1 MKVNHETSHLGND
14 PHTHHGHESRAFIMQ
29 GKVGL
34 ESYGFTCFFNSTLQA
49 LAHVEPLSILT
60 RGLPLS
66 YSKRNGLN
74 CVDNDE
80 KFQRHE
86 FAYLFQRVVR
96 ELWVNKRAV
105 VNPSYLL
112 RSLNRGWSVFDEDE
126 LDVHDVYLCVLESL
140 HRALG
145 VYAPVRYEP
154 QYQEPHM
161 DWNTVE
167 SGSRRGSRAEGT
179 YSDDCH
185 SDSVNSEAEDDF
197 VASPEV
203 RVLDRSEIAMRAMD
217 VGENSNM
224 EHCKMHIVKSMVT
237 DTMQGVTMCRVE
249 CTTCQSCTY
258 SSEPYFSLSLDFPD
272 ESPTLG
278 GNVRC
283 RRRASTIIQSKDGA
297 EEAQL
302 FSIGDL
308 LESYQGGN
316 NTKGEKGAD
325 SSSSGPNS
333 TPPIQRQDSTGSA
346 SSIGSGTI
354 GSVTKHSIRLHRATS
369 SRVWCRR
376 GNGMDSIRVPM
387 PNPNPFASTRRDMAG
402 SQRPGQPKSEIQE
415 QTGLLESIKSSLS
428 PNQKRSHSVKRE
440 ISLMTLL
447 DHHFKATRVASTRFK
462 CTAKAC
468 QNAVSTGAHK
478 LVSMVAFPEVL
489 VLNIRRGTFSPSTA
503 PPSVETI
510 FHHTDQKVAFPMEDL
525 DLAPYMQT
533 SPWYTSDFS
542 RTGRPLYNLQSVIVY
557 DVKPGEAQGRHTNY
571 SRHYNDTE
579 NGAWYAFID
588 QHVKEVPVDVVVN
601 ATASMLFYVRQVPL
615 GPKYREHRVSMVSA
629 VRPSGN
635 VMSNLASKARASLV
649 AKRPVAGAPSSPH
662 SSGVMQRRLSMGN
675 VSAVS
680 LPSGNSIASA
690 TTQLNAKTKR
700 DVLKLLRTESLR
712 AIERHDEEVEKS
724 RIVIQKTEEEQP
736 SFLSKVG
743 IGINFTLRRLM
754 FGVEEGEELEED
766 VIDKF
771 KKTAAGRILGDRN
784 KGSNHK
790 GAIRLSYHSKAIKE
804 DMSTSDAER
813 ANSDNQSGVNGV
825 DKSSVKPTK
834 LQSLVVGL
842 MDKLD
847 FIMKS
852 SVKALGRPVLSSP
865 NFKDEGGQ
873 PPAGYIVVSSYWLL
887 KFLSFSDPGPPC
899 NHDIACPHG
908 ALKPHL
914 RGAGKDVFVPLQWNF
929 FIEILQLLNDL
940 YGHSGELINVL
951 RATKGFPLYS
961 ENARGLLL
969 GTDDGCVDEFR
980 PIRELEICT
989 ACNRRQTML
998 YWRRRKEKLSVLK
1011 QRVQDEKDKI
1021 ERERR
1026 YGRGQSIATVPSRE
1040 YRSSNLGPGSLLKKA
1055 NQDDSFNSD
1064 VTTSSGGKSD
1074 EVRSAEFFSTPVG
1087 VGLEKLVNSE
1097 RKGGGSIVQGAP
1109 STDMSDADD
1118 WQSSAGE
1125 GRYCNLIEKRWLDQW
1140 RAYVSTDPGE
1150 DLEYSTPAP
1159 GPISNDVLFRK
1170 GPSGELED
1178 ILPDLTVGTN
1188 YEAVSPAVWDILH
1201 TAYNGGPVLP
1211 RKHFD
1216 IYAAPPSSPPAT
1228 P

>member
-1 MKVNHETSHLGND
+1 MKVNHENSLLGND
-14 PHTHHGHESRAFIMQ
+14 HHGHESRAFIMQ

-49 LAHVEPLSILT
+49 LAHVEPLSILS
-60 RGLPLS
+60 RGLPLN

-74 CVDNDE
+74 CVDHDE

-145 VYAPVRYEP
+145 VFAPVRYEP
-154 QYQEPHM
+154 QYQEPRM

-167 SGSRRGSRAEGT
+167 GGSRRGSRAEGT
-179 YSDDCH
+179 YSDDYH

-197 VASPEV
+197 VGAPEV

-217 VGENSNM
+217 VGENSNV
-224 EHCKMHIVKSMVT
+224 EHCKMHFVKSMVT

-278 GNVRC
+278 GNVRG

-308 LESYQGGN
+308 LESYQGDDN
-316 NTKGEKGAD
+316 NTKGDKGQTG
-325 SSSSGPNS
+325 SSSGS
-333 TPPIQRQDSTGSA
+333 APPIQRQDSTGSA
-346 SSIGSGTI
+346 STIGSGTI
-354 GSVTKHSIRLHRATS
+354 GSVNKHSIRLHRSTS

-387 PNPNPFASTRRDMAG
+387 PNANPFASTRRDMAG
-402 SQRPGQPKSEIQE
+402 SQRPGQPKSEVQE
-415 QTGLLESIKSSLS
+415 QPGLFESIKSSLS
-428 PNQKRSHSVKRE
+428 PNQKPSHSAKRE
-440 ISLMTLL
+440 ISLLTLL

-468 QNAVSTGAHK
+468 QNSVSTGAHK
-478 LVSMVAFPEVL
+478 QVSMVAFPEVL

-510 FHHTDQKVAFPMEDL
+510 FHHTDQKVTFPMEDL
-525 DLAPYMQT
+525 DLAPYMQP
-533 SPWYTSDFS
+533 SPWYNSDFS
-542 RTGRPLYNLQSVIVY
+542 RTGQPLYNLQSVIVY

-615 GPKYREHRVSMVSA
+615 GPKYREHRVSLVSA
-629 VRPSGN
+629 VRPNGN

-649 AKRPVAGAPSSPH
+649 VKRPVASVPSSPH
-662 SSGVMQRRLSMGN
+662 SPGVMQRKLSMGN
-675 VSAVS
+675 APASS
-680 LPSGNSIASA
+680 RPCSYGNTVASA

-700 DVLKLLRTESLR
+700 EVLKLLRTESLR
-712 AIERHDEEVEKS
+712 AIESHDEDVQNS
-724 RIVIQKTEEEQP
+724 RIVVKKAEEKQL

-743 IGINFTLRRLM
+743 MGINSHLRRLM
-754 FGVEEGEELEED
+754 FGEEDEEPEED
-766 VIDKF
+766 VLDKF
-771 KKTAAGRILGDRN
+771 KKTAAGRILGNKN

-790 GAIRLSYHSKAIKE
+790 GAMRLAYHSKAIKE
-804 DMSTSDAER
+804 DVSTSDAER
-813 ANSDNQSGVNGV
+813 ANSENQIVNGV
-825 DKSSVKPTK
+825 DDSSFKPNK
-834 LQSLVVGL
+834 MRSLIVAL

-847 FIMKS
+847 FIMKV
-852 SVKALGRPVLSSP
+852 SVKALGKPVLSGS

-873 PPAGYIVVSSYWLL
+873 PPVGYIVVSSYWLL

-940 YGHSGELINVL
+940 YGHSGDLINIL
-951 RATKGFPLYS
+951 RATKGFALYS

-969 GTDDGCVDEFR
+969 GTEEVCMDEFR

-998 YWRRRKEKLSVLK
+998 YWRRRQEKQAVLK

-1021 ERERR
+1021 EHERH
-1026 YGRGQSIATVPSRE
+1026 YGRGSNIVSAPSRE
-1040 YRSSNLGPGSLLKKA
+1040 SPTSNLGPDSLLKKA
-1055 NQDDSFNSD
+1055 GLDDSFNSN
-1064 VTTSSGGKSD
+1064 VTTSSGWKSD
-1074 EVRSAEFFSTPVG
+1074 EVSSPEFLNTPVG

-1097 RKGGGSIVQGAP
+1097 RKVGGSIVQRAP
-1109 STDMSDADD
+1109 STDMSDVDD
-1118 WQSSAGE
+1118 WQSSSGE
-1125 GRYCNLIEKRWLDQW
+1125 GRYCNIIEKRWLDQW

-1150 DLEYSTPAP
+1150 DLEYSNPAP

-1170 GPSGELED
+1170 SPSGELED
-1178 ILPDLTVGTN
+1178 LLPDLAVGTN
-1188 YEAVSPAVWDILH
+1188 YEAVSPGVWDILH
-1201 TAYNGGPVLP
+1201 NTYNGGPALP
-1211 RKHFD
+1211 RKYLD
-1216 IYAAPPSSPPAT
+1216 IYAAPPVSPSAT